1 MKITATII
9 AYNEEKDIAGCI
21 ASAQQV
27 CDEVI
32 VIVDTKT
39 TDSTAKIARAAG
51 ARVFHQEYLGDGPQK
66 AWAVPHARHDW
77 ILSID
82 ADERLDQ
89 DMVAYIRSI
98 NLNDDSVDAY
108 AFRRRNFVGKHW
120 IRAAGFYPDYV
131 VRLYHRSRAGYLPR
145 KAHSRV
151 EAKKI
156 HKVRAH
162 LLHRTYE
169 NYSHWLE
176 RVNALSSRDAWA
188 MYQKGKRP
196 TKMAPVLHAFV
207 AFLRK
212 FFLKGGF
219 LQGVDGLTVT
229 LTTVLRA
236 YFKYLKCIEMH
247 EAAAVSPEVSEVSP
261 QQDADNNPNEGGS
274 IPRRRK
280 VVTGRKKLLP
290 SGKSEVKTKTSAPAK
305 EYKKKTSL

>member
-1 MKITATII
+1 MKISATII

-21 ASAQQV
+21 TSARQV

-39 TDSTAKIARAAG
+39 TDATARVAKAAG
-51 ARVFHQEYLGDGPQK
+51 ARIFHQEYLGDGPQK

-82 ADERLDQ
+82 ADERLDE
-89 DMVAYIRSI
+89 DMVAYIRS
-98 NLNDDSVDAY
+98 LDLDDDSVDAY
-108 AFRRRNFVGKHW
+108 AFRRKNFVGSHW
-120 IRAAGFYPDYV
+120 IKAAGFYPDYV

-156 HKVRAH
+156 RKVRAH

-188 MYQKGKRP
+188 IYQKGKRP
-196 TKMAPVLHAFV
+196 VKIAPVLHAFI
-207 AFLRK
+207 AFVRK

-219 LQGVDGLTVT
+219 LQGVDGFTVT

-236 YFKYLKCIEMH
+236 YFKYLKCIEMY
-247 EAAAVSPEVSEVSP
+247 EVAAATTKMSEVSP
-261 QQDADNNPNEGGS
+261 ERSDHNVKEGS
-274 IPRRRK
+274 SNVRSRK
-280 VVTGRKKLLP
+280 QAITGGKKQLS
-290 SGKSEVKTKTSAPAK
+290 SGKFKVKRKPSAPAK
-305 EYKKKTSL
+305 